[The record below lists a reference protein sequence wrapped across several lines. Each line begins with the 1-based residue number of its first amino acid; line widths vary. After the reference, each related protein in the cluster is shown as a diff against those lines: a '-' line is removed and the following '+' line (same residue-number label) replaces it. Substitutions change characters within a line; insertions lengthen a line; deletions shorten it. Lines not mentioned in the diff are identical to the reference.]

1 MDDIINLHILK
12 SGIQLGFVY
21 SKILQKSL
29 FNNQLQVNKQ
39 FIKQKE
45 TLTKMG
51 GSNSTSQQLQEKQ
64 LLGKID
70 PENIPKCKDHQE
82 ESLMFV
88 CTDEKCKNKMEII
101 CRVCVSK
108 QRDNIHR
115 NHRVQS
121 IKEIIQE
128 VISNFKRLDALGV
141 NNNNGNLNSSI
152 NMNSNIS
159 SNTPNRSFNN
169 LSNNILTQGIPSDQ
183 DIEESFKKLAQDF
196 MILSQNCKE
205 LSEQIM
211 HFLIL
216 SKEDGKKIEIENT
229 RAQTKKI
236 IVDISNMCSNPNIS
250 GYQQSVKKLEQYLK
264 FNGIKAKFIDSDGN
278 LKKQVKKGTS
288 DWLNSIWEE
297 MKTMTQAVLNIKNI
311 GPLPS
316 YVEMLE
322 QMQKK
327 VKEQQTQ
334 YQLNEYL
341 KQQQY
346 LQEQQLLK
354 QQELEEQMRQETQ
367 KRQEIEEFLRQQK
380 EEEENEIKRI
390 QEEKIRDFQSRKQSL
405 VRQRDNLVNQMEYH
419 VQNCHNNHCKYVE
432 WVTILEYLILVYLRN
447 DILTYDILSQKGNR
461 GLFILKRIQQLIIT
475 NFIYKMAKILK
486 SDTSKKLRF

>member
-1 MDDIINLHILK
+1 
-12 SGIQLGFVY
+12 
-21 SKILQKSL
+21 
-29 FNNQLQVNKQ
+29 
-39 FIKQKE
+39 
-45 TLTKMG
+45 MG
-51 GSNSTSQQLQEKQ
+51 GSNSTSQQIQEKQ

-70 PENIPKCKDHQE
+70 AESIPKCKEHEE

-108 QRDNIHR
+108 QRDNIHH

-141 NNNNGNLNSSI
+141 NSNNRNLNSSI

-159 SNTPNRSFNN
+159 SNTSNRSFNN

-196 MILSQNCKE
+196 MILSHNCKE
-205 LSEQIM
+205 FSEQIM
-211 HFLIL
+211 HYLIL

-236 IVDISNMCSNPNIS
+236 IVEISNMCSNPNIS

-264 FNGIKAKFIDSDGN
+264 FSGTKAKFIDSDGN

-297 MKTMTQAVLNIKNI
+297 IKQMTQAVLNIRNI

-316 YVEMLE
+316 YQDMLE
-322 QMQKK
+322 QMQKRVK
-327 VKEQQTQ
+327 VQQTQ

-346 LQEQQLLK
+346 LQEQQLQK

-367 KRQEIEEFLRQQK
+367 RRQEIEEFLRQQK
-380 EEEENEIKRI
+380 EEEENQIKRI
-390 QEEKIRDFQSRKQSL
+390 QGKQRTFNLIKQNLQPLVCASFELSAVKPQGQAFKNKGAAASHKLKIHIFLQTSKCADGKL
-405 VRQRDNLVNQMEYH
+405 MNNQMKE
-419 VQNCHNNHCKYVE
+419 VIKQ
-432 WVTILEYLILVYLRN
+432 I
-447 DILTYDILSQKGNR
+447 
-461 GLFILKRIQQLIIT
+461 
-475 NFIYKMAKILK
+475 
-486 SDTSKKLRF
+486 KLLGEPS